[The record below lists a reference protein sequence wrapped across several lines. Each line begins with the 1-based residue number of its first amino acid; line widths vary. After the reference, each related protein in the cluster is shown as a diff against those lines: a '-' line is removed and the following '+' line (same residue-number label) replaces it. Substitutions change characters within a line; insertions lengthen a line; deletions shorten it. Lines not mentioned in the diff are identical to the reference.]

1 MSSTATPF
9 GMIPVQNLAAGYATQ
24 GFETFDILD
33 GYTTAIYNGDVV
45 KMAST
50 GVIEKDTGT
59 TSLTPWGVFV
69 GCSYVE
75 PALKYWLN
83 SGFWPASTTT
93 SVTTGP
99 GRPMGKVVNDPDAV
113 FMIQSAGSVAQT
125 ALGANA
131 DIVQTAGTSVYGR
144 SRNALATTTPD
155 TVNTRPL
162 RIVGLADLPDN
173 AWGDDYTIVLVKFNI
188 HQLTNTTGI

>member
-1 MSSTATPF
+1 
-9 GMIPVQNLAAGYATQ
+9 
-24 GFETFDILD
+24 
-33 GYTTAIYNGDVV
+33 
-45 KMAST
+45 MAST

-131 DIVQTAGTSVYGR
+131 DIVQTGGTSVYGR